1 MTIKHQGGHVARTLL
16 DEHVCDAM
24 VLGCIDFRFWEALFS
39 FVRQRFGIDRF
50 DPLIL
55 AGGAKNLASPALS
68 AMPEV
73 TFFNID
79 VSHRLHHIKHV
90 VVTNHIDCGAYG
102 GSAKFAGKE
111 EEIAFHKQELEK
123 AARLIAEKYPDLKII
138 KVFASRR
145 GEEPEFLVFE

>member
-1 MTIKHQGGHVARTLL
+1 
-16 DEHVCDAM
+16 
-24 VLGCIDFRFWEALFS
+24 LFA

-50 DPLIL
+50 DPLML
-55 AGGAKNLASPALS
+55 AGAAKNLASPALP

-73 TFFNID
+73 MFFNID

-90 VVTNHIDCGAYG
+90 VITNHIDCGAYG

-111 EEIAFHKQELEK
+111 EEVAFHKQELEK
-123 AARLIAEKYPDLKII
+123 AARLIVEKYPDLAII